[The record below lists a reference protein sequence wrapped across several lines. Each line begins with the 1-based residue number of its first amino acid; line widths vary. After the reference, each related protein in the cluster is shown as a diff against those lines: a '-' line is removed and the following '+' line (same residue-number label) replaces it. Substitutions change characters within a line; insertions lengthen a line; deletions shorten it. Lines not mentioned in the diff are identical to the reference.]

1 MTLAEVS
8 LKRPVTAVMFFI
20 SLTVIGLLA
29 AFRLPL
35 EFLPDIEAPFLFVN
49 IPYPGSTPAEIERTI
64 TRPVEEV
71 LATLPG
77 VQNMNSRSRADGA
90 EIFMEFKWGQNVATK
105 AVEARD
111 KIDAIRAD
119 LPDDLQRFFVL
130 KFSTSDQPVLQLRI
144 SSDGDL
150 SNSWELLD
158 RRLKRPLERVPGVA
172 RVDIQ
177 GVAPPEVEIE
187 LSSDRLTAHNIGLNE
202 LARLLR
208 DANFSTS
215 AGLIHDGGMRYRV
228 QPQGEWRSL
237 DEIRSLVIN
246 NSGLRLGDIAS
257 VSMRPARLDY
267 QRRLDQRP
275 AVAVDISRE
284 RSANLVDVARG
295 VLAEV
300 ARASTQPDMKG
311 LKLYFLQ
318 NQAKGVTDSLREL
331 AKAGLEGTLLSVLV
345 LFFFLRDWRSTAM
358 VSLAIPICFVMT
370 LGCMYFFGITLNILS
385 MMGLQIGRAHV

>member
-90 EIFMEFKWGQNVATK
+90 EIFMEFKWGQNVANK

-119 LPDDLQRFFVL
+119 LPDDLQRYFVL
-130 KFSTSDQPVLQLRI
+130 KFATSDQPVMQLRI

-150 SNSWELLD
+150 SNYWELLD
-158 RRLKRPLERVPGVA
+158 RKLKRPLERLEHSRA
-172 RVDIQ
+172 
-177 GVAPPEVEIE
+177 PEV
-187 LSSDRLTAHNIGLNE
+187 
-202 LARLLR
+202 LL
-208 DANFSTS
+208 
-215 AGLIHDGGMRYRV
+215 
-228 QPQGEWRSL
+228 E
-237 DEIRSLVIN
+237 
-246 NSGLRLGDIAS
+246 
-257 VSMRPARLDY
+257 
-267 QRRLDQRP
+267 
-275 AVAVDISRE
+275 
-284 RSANLVDVARG
+284 
-295 VLAEV
+295 
-300 ARASTQPDMKG
+300 K
-311 LKLYFLQ
+311 
-318 NQAKGVTDSLREL
+318 
-331 AKAGLEGTLLSVLV
+331 
-345 LFFFLRDWRSTAM
+345 
-358 VSLAIPICFVMT
+358 
-370 LGCMYFFGITLNILS
+370 
-385 MMGLQIGRAHV
+385 IGRAHV

>member
-208 DANFSTS
+208 DANF
-215 AGLIHDGGMRYRV
+215 
-228 QPQGEWRSL
+228 
-237 DEIRSLVIN
+237 
-246 NSGLRLGDIAS
+246 
-257 VSMRPARLDY
+257 
-267 QRRLDQRP
+267 
-275 AVAVDISRE
+275 
-284 RSANLVDVARG
+284 
-295 VLAEV
+295 
-300 ARASTQPDMKG
+300 
-311 LKLYFLQ
+311 
-318 NQAKGVTDSLREL
+318 
-331 AKAGLEGTLLSVLV
+331 
-345 LFFFLRDWRSTAM
+345 
-358 VSLAIPICFVMT
+358 
-370 LGCMYFFGITLNILS
+370 
-385 MMGLQIGRAHV
+385 